1 MTIQWTAKLKTVNGI
16 DQIKF
21 SVKDSE
27 TLNCINGVL
36 ELKEDEIVDG
46 DIIDFLKMKLTS
58 NIVLELEHEIF
69 NINQPNN

>member
-21 SVKDSE
+21 SVKNSE

-36 ELKEDEIVDG
+36 ELKEDEIIDG

-58 NIVLELEHEIF
+58 NIVLELEHEIY
-69 NINQPNN
+69 NINSTQ

>member
-1 MTIQWTAKLKTVNGI
+1 MTIQWTAKLKSVNGI

-58 NIVLELEHEIF
+58 NIVLELEHEIYI
-69 NINQPNN
+69 INLTQ

>member
-1 MTIQWTAKLKTVNGI
+1 MTIQWTAKLKSVNGI

-58 NIVLELEHEIF
+58 NIVLELEHEIY
-69 NINQPNN
+69 NINLTQ

>member
-58 NIVLELEHEIF
+58 NIVLELEHEIY
-69 NINQPNN
+69 NINLTQ

>member
-1 MTIQWTAKLKTVNGI
+1 MTIQWTAKLKSINGI

-69 NINQPNN
+69 NINTTQ

>member
-1 MTIQWTAKLKTVNGI
+1 MTIQWTAKLKSVNGI

-58 NIVLELEHEIF
+58 NIVLELEHEIY
-69 NINQPNN
+69 NINSTQ

>member
-21 SVKDSE
+21 SVKDLE

-58 NIVLELEHEIF
+58 NIVLELEHEIY
-69 NINQPNN
+69 NINSIQ

>member
-1 MTIQWTAKLKTVNGI
+1 MTIQWTAKLKSINGI

-58 NIVLELEHEIF
+58 NIVLELEHEIY
-69 NINQPNN
+69 NINLTQ

>member
-1 MTIQWTAKLKTVNGI
+1 MTIQWTAKLKSVNGI

-27 TLNCINGVL
+27 ALNCINGVL

-58 NIVLELEHEIF
+58 NIVLELEHEIY
-69 NINQPNN
+69 NINLTQ

>member
-58 NIVLELEHEIF
+58 NIVLELEHEIYI
-69 NINQPNN
+69 INLTQ